1 MKVLVCRQ
9 NEFSL
14 VSVVMSSAVVGFV
27 ATALIRRWYSQS
39 SEVDDED
46 DFEDGDDES
55 FADKKKLNSDFPP
68 HPRRAVYKKKRRKES
83 VRFLAMKKPMY
94 DNIKM
99 YDPDGDLL
107 CTISQK
113 KANWYV
119 RKQLGEWNR
128 SRNAIHLSFKP
139 KGKSENVYNQSQK
152 QNVCVS
158 CGDDKHHMRHYVV
171 PYCYRTLFPEKYKTH
186 MPHDIGKFQLCYYP

>member
-68 HPRRAVYKKKRRKES
+68 HLRRAVYKKKRRKES
-83 VRFLAMKKPMY
+83 VRKSQCTTTLKCMIQMEICFVQFRKRRQIGMYGNSLANGIEAETLSISRSNPKESPRT
-94 DNIKM
+94 
-99 YDPDGDLL
+99 
-107 CTISQK
+107 CTT
-113 KANWYV
+113 NL
-119 RKQLGEWNR
+119 RNR
-128 SRNAIHLSFKP
+128 MCA
-139 KGKSENVYNQSQK
+139 
-152 QNVCVS
+152 
-158 CGDDKHHMRHYVV
+158 
-171 PYCYRTLFPEKYKTH
+171 
-186 MPHDIGKFQLCYYP
+186 YPVATTRIT